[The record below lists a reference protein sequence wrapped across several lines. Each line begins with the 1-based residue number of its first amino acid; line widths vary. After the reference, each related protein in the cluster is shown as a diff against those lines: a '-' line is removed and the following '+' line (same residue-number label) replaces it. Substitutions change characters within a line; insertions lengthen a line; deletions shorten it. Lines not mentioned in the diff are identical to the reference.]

1 MSITNLV
8 KTLASGYVG
17 NNMNETYR
25 KMIGK
30 MFVNAVASGL
40 IVAAIFG
47 LIGESTNTL
56 RLLALATFT
65 VTYCWESVVYLST
78 EEGRKM
84 TDSRFGTDR
93 EHEIPSA
100 VRSIYPVF
108 LAVVVGG
115 IAFALLAPALWMGG
129 TGLLV
134 STFLIVGSPA
144 VIWYRFGRQEKV

>member
-1 MSITNLV
+1 MSITNLAKSLV
-8 KTLASGYVG
+8 SGYVG
-17 NNMNETYR
+17 NNMHDDYR
-25 KMIGK
+25 KKIGE
-30 MFVNAVASGL
+30 MFTNAVASGL
-40 IVAAIFG
+40 IVAAIFA
-47 LIGESTNTL
+47 LIGETTGTL

-93 EHEIPSA
+93 EHEIPSV
-100 VRSIYPVF
+100 VRSSYPAF
-108 LAVVVGG
+108 LAVVVSG

-129 TGLLV
+129 AGLLV

-144 VIWYRFGRQEKV
+144 VIWFRFGRPSKV